1 MRSAAF
7 FYGGDDMKN
16 YSVFDII
23 GPIMIGP
30 SSSHTAG
37 AARLGKMAAIMAGG
51 NITKVQF
58 MLHGSFAKTYKGHGT
73 DKALA
78 AGIMLM
84 DPWDDR
90 IREALKIIKERNIEI
105 SFGEVNLPLAHPNT
119 VQFIITRDD
128 GKITEVIGASIGGGS
143 ILINYIDGDRV
154 DFTGEYPTIIIK
166 HKDVPGVVSKVTKI
180 LYEADVNIAYMRV
193 FRSNKGQR
201 ATMIFECDHEID
213 GDIELKIKDIENISG
228 IRVINPIKESEF

>member
-1 MRSAAF
+1 
-7 FYGGDDMKN
+7 MKS

-37 AARLGKMAAIMAGG
+37 AARLGKMAAMMSGG
-51 NITKVQF
+51 NIEKVQF

-73 DKALA
+73 DKALV

-84 DPWDDR
+84 DPWDER
-90 IREALKIIKERNIEI
+90 IRESLKIARQRNLEF
-105 SFGEVNLPLAHPNT
+105 SFSEVNLPDAHPNT

-143 ILINYIDGDRV
+143 IILNYIDGDRV

-166 HKDVPGVVSKVTKI
+166 HKDVPGMVSKVTTI
-180 LYEADVNIAYMRV
+180 LYEADVNIAFMRV
-193 FRSNKGQR
+193 FRNDKGQR
-201 ATMIFECDHEID
+201 ATMIFECDHGID
-213 GDIELKIKDIENISG
+213 EQLELRIRNIEDVSG
-228 IRVINPIKESEF
+228 IRVINPIKESGY